1 MTSVELLADLVA
13 SLAEGIHK
21 AVTGL
26 SVPELTWQPDAE
38 GNSIGVT
45 VWHCSRGLDVLKV
58 RFLEQQPAQAEQWHT
73 QVWAEKTGYDPR
85 GIGLSSVEFLLGRFL
100 KRSIRQWSFA
110 MGVKTFRPGFG
121 HD

>member
-13 SLAEGIHK
+13 SLTDGLHK

-26 SVPELTWQPDAE
+26 SVPELTWRPDAE

-58 RFLEQQPAQAEQWHT
+58 RFLEQQQAFAEQWHT
-73 QVWAEKTGYDPR
+73 QGWAKKTAYDPR
-85 GIGLSSVEFLLGRFL
+85 GIGTSGLGIL
-100 KRSIRQWSFA
+100 AGYTQEEVSAI
-110 MGVKTFRPGFG
+110 P
-121 HD
+121 